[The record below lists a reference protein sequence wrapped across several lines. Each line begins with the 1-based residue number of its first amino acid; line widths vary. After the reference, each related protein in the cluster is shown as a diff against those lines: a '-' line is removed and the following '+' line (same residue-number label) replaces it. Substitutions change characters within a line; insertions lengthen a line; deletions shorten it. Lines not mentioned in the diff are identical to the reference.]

1 MLFGCIIAAV
11 ILVLGITAAGAAGCN
26 AEVLT
31 GTA

>member
-11 ILVLGITAAGAAGCN
+11 ILVLGITAGAAGCN

-31 GTA
+31 GTV